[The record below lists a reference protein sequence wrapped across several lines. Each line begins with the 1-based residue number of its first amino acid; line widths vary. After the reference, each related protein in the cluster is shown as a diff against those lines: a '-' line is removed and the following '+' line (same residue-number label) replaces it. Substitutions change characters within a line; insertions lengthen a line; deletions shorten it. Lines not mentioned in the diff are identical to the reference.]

1 MLAVK
6 KLAILGKVS
15 FSANL
20 KISSKRLAL
29 SASSAAVLCD
39 LCDLG
44 FWACP
49 GLIKILKRRDR
60 REQPQRARRSPAAS
74 KLRRNPI
81 IVLFALLASLSAAD
95 SADVKL
101 LAEGRVDD
109 AIASLQRRISSAPKD
124 AEPYNLLCRAYL
136 MLGNWDKGISAC
148 EKAVSLAPENDQYH
162 VWLGRI
168 YGEKADH
175 AGFWSAAGLA
185 RKVRNEFETAVRLNP
200 SSAEARTDLAEFYLE
215 APGIVGGGRDKAEAQ
230 VQALASM
237 DPVKAGWVKGRL
249 AEKKKD
255 LVSAEKEYRGAIEAS
270 HGAALAW
277 LNLALF
283 YRHTARLDAME
294 EAIRHASAAPMNQL
308 EVLMECAEML
318 LRAKRDLPEATQLL
332 LRYLSSITVE
342 AAPAFKAHYLLG
354 TALEQQG
361 DKPAAAQEYR
371 ASLSLAKS
379 FTLAQTALDGLNRE
393 VAGNANAK

>member
-1 MLAVK
+1 MFSVK
-6 KLAILGKVS
+6 KLAFI
-15 FSANL
+15 F
-20 KISSKRLAL
+20 
-29 SASSAAVLCD
+29 
-39 LCDLG
+39 
-44 FWACP
+44 
-49 GLIKILKRRDR
+49 
-60 REQPQRARRSPAAS
+60 
-74 KLRRNPI
+74 
-81 IVLFALLASLSAAD
+81 LLTLLPSLSAAD
-95 SADVKL
+95 PADGKL

-109 AIASLQRRISSAPKD
+109 AIASLQRRISSTPKD
-124 AEPYNLLCRAYL
+124 AESYNLLCRAYFTL
-136 MLGNWDKGISAC
+136 SEWDKGIAAC
-148 EKAVSLAPENDQYH
+148 EKAVSLDTQNAQYH
-162 VWLGRI
+162 MWLGRI

-185 RKVRNEFETAVRLNP
+185 KRVRNEFETAVRLNP
-200 SSAEARTDLAEFYLE
+200 NSAEARTDLAEFYLE

-230 VQALASM
+230 AQQLAAL

-255 LVSAEKEYRGAIEAS
+255 FVSAEKEYRAAIEAS

-283 YRHTARLDAME
+283 YRHSARLNQME
-294 EAIRHASAAPMNQL
+294 DAIRHASAAHVDQP

-318 LRAKRDLPEATQLL
+318 IRAKRNLPQATQLL
-332 LRYLSSITVE
+332 RRYLSSTPTVE
-342 AAPAFKAHYLLG
+342 AAPVFKAHYLLG

-379 FTLAQTALDGLNRE
+379 FTLAQTALDRLNHE
-393 VAGNANAK
+393 VADMVNPH